1 MDFLSGTVDWL
12 VSWSGSP
19 YAPLILFVV
28 SLIDSAAVFLPPE
41 PLLIAMSIAHPNFAA
56 LYAAIATVAS
66 VLGSSIT
73 YYVGKLGGRPLAERF
88 VRRERIETAED
99 FFQNHGT
106 VAMGIAAFTPV
117 PYPPFVLAAGISHLG
132 VWRFVAAS
140 LVGRGARFFGMGLA
154 IFFFGP
160 AIQKFLEQ
168 YLGWATFSV
177 GVLVVGAY
185 AASRYFNARFDK
197 RASDKI
203 REDAE

>member
-1 MDFLSGTVDWL
+1 MDFLANTVDWL
-12 VSWSGSP
+12 VSWSNSP

-41 PLLIAMSIAHPNFAA
+41 PLLIAMAIAHPNLAV

-66 VLGSSIT
+66 VLGSTIT
-73 YYVGKLGGRPLAERF
+73 YYVGSLGGRPLAERF
-88 VRRERIETAED
+88 VSRERIETAED

-106 VAMGIAAFTPV
+106 VTLGIAAFTPV

-132 VWRFVAAS
+132 VWRFVVAS

-160 AIQKFLEQ
+160 TIQRFLEQ
-168 YLGWATFSV
+168 YLSWATLIV
-177 GVLVVGAY
+177 GTLIVGAY
-185 AASRYFNARFDK
+185 VVSRYFSSRFDK
-197 RASDKI
+197 RA
-203 REDAE
+203 REKES